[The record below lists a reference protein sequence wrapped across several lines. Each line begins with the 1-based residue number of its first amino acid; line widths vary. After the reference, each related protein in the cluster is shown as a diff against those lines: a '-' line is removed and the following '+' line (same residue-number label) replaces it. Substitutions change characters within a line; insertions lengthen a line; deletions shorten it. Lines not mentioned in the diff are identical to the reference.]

1 MYKSFD
7 PLLFRQQFPALQQ
20 SSIYL
25 DSAATALKPVVVINA
40 THDYYSTNGANV
52 HRSSHKIARQ
62 ATECFEQAR
71 QQIANLLNAANTNTI
86 IWTKG
91 ATDSINLVCW
101 AYAFHHLKSGDE
113 IIICESEHHA
123 NLVPWLMLAQHRG
136 IKIVKLPLTSNFV
149 PDLSQLPKFLNEKS
163 RLFAISQMS
172 NVTGGC
178 PDLHYAIQL
187 AHANNTL
194 VMVDGAQGIVHHIP
208 DVTALDIDFYAFS
221 THKLYGPSG
230 LGVLYV
236 KQELLDQ
243 MHPVQGGGKMITQVS
258 FDHFTLQKAPH
269 SFEAGTPNIAG
280 VLAVNALLSW
290 LELIDLNAAE
300 NYSCQLA
307 QKAVEKLSLLPGFIN
322 YRAGNSSLLAFN
334 FADVHHNDLSMLLEE
349 QGIALRAGQHCAQP
363 LMNAMGVSGT
373 LRASFAP
380 YNQPSDVENL
390 VQAVERALDILY

>member
-1 MYKSFD
+1 MYKSFN
-7 PLLFRQQFPALQQ
+7 PLLFRQQFPALQH
-20 SSIYL
+20 SAIYL
-25 DSAATALKPVVVINA
+25 DSAATALKPLAVINA
-40 THDYYSTNGANV
+40 THDYYSTNGASV
-52 HRSSHKIARQ
+52 HRSSYTTARQ
-62 ATECFEQAR
+62 ATECFEQSR
-71 QQIANLLNAANTNTI
+71 QQIANLLNAEHTSTI

-91 ATDSINLVCW
+91 ATESINLVCW
-101 AYAFHHLKSGDE
+101 AYAFHHLKPGDE

-123 NLVPWLMLAQHRG
+123 NIVPWLMLAQQCD
-136 IKIVKLPLTSNFV
+136 IKIVKLPLTSDFI
-149 PDLSQLPKFLNEKS
+149 PDLSQLPNFLNEKS

-208 DVTALDIDFYAFS
+208 DVTALNIDFYAFS
-221 THKLYGPSG
+221 AHKLYGPSG

-236 KQELLDQ
+236 KQKLLDQ
-243 MHPVQGGGKMITQVS
+243 MQPVQGGGKMIKQVS

-280 VLAVNALLSW
+280 VLAVNALLNW
-290 LELIDLNAAE
+290 LEQIDLNAAE

-307 QKAVEKLSLLPGFIN
+307 QKAVDKLSLLPGFIN
-322 YRAGNSSLLAFN
+322 YRVGNSSLLAFN
-334 FADVHHNDLSMLLEE
+334 FANVHHNDLSMLLEE

-363 LMNAMGVSGT
+363 LMKAMGVSGT

-380 YNQPSDVENL
+380 YNQSSDVEKF
-390 VQAVERALDILY
+390 VQAVKRALDILY

>member
-1 MYKSFD
+1 MSKFFD
-7 PLLFRQQFPALQQ
+7 PLLFRQQFPALQH
-20 SSIYL
+20 SAIYL
-25 DSAATALKPVVVINA
+25 DSAATTLKPFAVINA
-40 THDYYSTNGANV
+40 THDYYSTNGASV
-52 HRSSHKIARQ
+52 HRSSHATARQ
-62 ATECFEQAR
+62 ATERFEQTR
-71 QQIANLLNAANTNTI
+71 QKMANLLNAEHANTI

-101 AYAFHHLKSGDE
+101 AYAFHHLKPGDE
-113 IIICESEHHA
+113 IIVCESEHHA

-136 IKIVKLPLTSNFV
+136 IKIVKLPLTANFV
-149 PDLSQLPKFLNEKS
+149 PDLSQLPNFLNEKS

-178 PDLHYAIQL
+178 PDLHHAIQL

-208 DVTALDIDFYAFS
+208 DVMALDIDFYAFS
-221 THKLYGPSG
+221 AHKLYGPSG

-243 MHPVQGGGKMITQVS
+243 MYPVQGGGKMITQVS
-258 FDHFTLQKAPH
+258 FEHYTLQKAPH

-280 VLAVNALLSW
+280 VLAVNALLDW
-290 LELIDLNAAE
+290 LEQIDLNSAE

-307 QKAVEKLSLLPGFIN
+307 QKAVDKLSLLPGFIN

-363 LMNAMGVSGT
+363 LMNAMGVSGV

-380 YNQPSDVENL
+380 YNQPLDVENL